1 MQLFCGCGEQG
12 TEKKKGRADLSSDR
26 KGAKERLQFSP
37 NYPYVCM
44 YVCTGEEFSKGME
57 RRKILQ
63 SQVMESKN
71 CVKSSRLQLVI
82 EGFPLTTP
90 LYFFLL

>member
-44 YVCTGEEFSKGME
+44 YVVCMHWRGIF
-57 RRKILQ
+57 
-63 SQVMESKN
+63 
-71 CVKSSRLQLVI
+71 
-82 EGFPLTTP
+82 
-90 LYFFLL
+90 